1 MSLFKNIG
9 TFRNWTVH
17 YRNRFRF
24 ASDKGKRGVLEFRNG
39 LSLQFRYHTSDL
51 ATSRSIFVDDS
62 YFPPGISIGPDAT
75 VLDIGGH
82 IGTLTLLAASRA
94 PQGRVFTFEPEPE
107 NFALLE
113 ENVRRNGFQQV
124 RCFNLAAA
132 GREEEREFYLAPN
145 PVRTGS
151 HSLTRVGTAGS
162 VKVRCTTLS
171 AILRDNKID
180 RVDLLKLDCEGAEWE
195 IFPATSDEDLGK
207 IRQIVMEVHAGE
219 SGAQEKSFDR
229 LKKLGFVA
237 LPHPKSNYAA
247 FVRR

>member
-1 MSLFKNIG
+1 MRLFKNIG
-9 TFRNWTVH
+9 TFKNWTVH

-39 LSLQFRYHTSDL
+39 LSLSFRYHTSDL

-62 YFPPGISIGPDAT
+62 YFPAGISIAPDAT
-75 VLDIGGH
+75 IVDIGGH
-82 IGTLTLLAASRA
+82 IGTLTTLAASRA
-94 PQGRVFTFEPEPE
+94 PKGRVFTFEPEPQ

-113 ENVRRNGFQQV
+113 ENVRRNGFQHV
-124 RCFNLAAA
+124 RCFNQAVA
-132 GREEEREFYLAPN
+132 GKEEEREFYLAPN

-151 HSLTRVGTAGS
+151 HSLTRVSTAGS
-162 VKVRCTTLS
+162 FKVRCTTLS
-171 AILRDNKID
+171 TILRDNRID

-195 IFPATSDEDLGK
+195 IIPATSDEELGK

-219 SGAQEKSFDR
+219 SGAREKSFDR
-229 LKKLGFVA
+229 LKKVGFVA
-237 LPHPKSNYAA
+237 LPHPKDNYAA